1 MIRSMPWR
9 GAFGGQGGPQVRGR
23 GAANFGGL
31 CGLGFRMWQVRS
43 GALGARSVTLTPALG
58 TLYGMALFERARFDT
73 QIVVMQVSKK
83 LAPLNLS

>member
-23 GAANFGGL
+23 GAVNYGGL
-31 CGLGFRMWQVRS
+31 CGLGFRTWQVRS
-43 GALGARSVTLTPALG
+43 GALGARSVTPALAFE

-73 QIVVMQVSKK
+73 QIVMMQVSKK